1 MLDGTSTAPARD
13 AHLVYDATGIRYVGR
28 DGRSPPPELLRD
40 AQRGPDGDFPDHTLL
55 PGLIEA
61 HAHLFLDG
69 GELDAPMPKQNA
81 WTYAGD
87 RKDCFYVVGRRCFK
101 TQKAACTKA
110 CGSTTSCKITG
121 AGPAAVSCNRKKG

>member
-1 MLDGTSTAPARD
+1 MSLRAVVLVFLAGCASSSMTTDPNEPQTAK
-13 AHLVYDATGIRYVGR
+13 
-28 DGRSPPPELLRD
+28 EKQLR
-40 AQRGPDGDFPDHTLL
+40 
-55 PGLIEA
+55 EA
-61 HAHLFLDG
+61 KEK

-101 TQKAACTKA
+101 TQKAACTRA
-110 CGSTTSCKITG
+110 CGSEKTCKVTG